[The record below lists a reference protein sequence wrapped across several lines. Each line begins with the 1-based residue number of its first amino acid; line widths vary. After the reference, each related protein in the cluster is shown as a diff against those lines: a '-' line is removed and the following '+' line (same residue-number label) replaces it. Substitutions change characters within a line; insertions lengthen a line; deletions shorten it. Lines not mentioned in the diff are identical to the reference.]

1 MAHTLFF
8 HNHSVHARR
17 RGIQFPAHV
26 HQLLIPRHTRQESSR
41 ITSVFNKPA
50 LGIQRERTG
59 IVSNDL
65 QLKLRI
71 FRSRRACNAGIDQR
85 ATNTDSPILTY
96 HTDAQLSSMPYFAR
110 RSHLL
115 DTRRSNDD
123 TIDDTDEFEGTQGAY
138 DAGRTTKRAASYAR
152 NARKSDA
159 ASAAGKVEGS
169 AKRASAL
176 GAKKSG
182 AARASGASGA
192 QA

>member
-17 RGIQFPAHV
+17 GGIQFPAHV

-123 TIDDTDEFEGTQGAY
+123 TIDDTDEFDFALRLKPL
-138 DAGRTTKRAASYAR
+138 D
-152 NARKSDA
+152 RKS
-159 ASAAGKVEGS
+159 VV
-169 AKRASAL
+169 
-176 GAKKSG
+176 
-182 AARASGASGA
+182 
-192 QA
+192 

>member
-17 RGIQFPAHV
+17 GGIQFPAHV

-123 TIDDTDEFEGTQGAY
+123 TIDDTDEFDFAL
-138 DAGRTTKRAASYAR
+138 RLKPLR
-152 NARKSDA
+152 N
-159 ASAAGKVEGS
+159 SAAGRRETVPGS
-169 AKRASAL
+169 SASPP
-176 GAKKSG
+176 GG
-182 AARASGASGA
+182 PQAASRASGRQRAGRNRFFNGIISFP
-192 QA
+192 